1 MKKQSI
7 ALLATIVAAG
17 VQGTFAE
24 EKALT
29 ELLTEKL
36 VEVNPEMK
44 NDKNEIAVRA
54 TEAGMNYGKEQKAE
68 TAPAQGQLFAL
79 ASVAIPIPEAKRAA
93 GAGRTGKYPF
103 DKMEVGQSFFV
114 AATAEQDQE
123 ALFKSLGST
132 ALSAKRRYAVETGET
147 KTNKAGES
155 VPVLD
160 YKRVFEVRRIDDG
173 APWDAKLAGVKGVAC
188 WRME

>member
-1 MKKQSI
+1 MKKASLT
-7 ALLATIVAAG
+7 LLTVIVASGAN
-17 VQGTFAE
+17 GTFAAE
-24 EKALT
+24 GGLT
-29 ELLTEKL
+29 ELLAEKL

-68 TAPAQGQLFAL
+68 TAPVQGQLFAL
-79 ASVAIPIPEAKRAA
+79 ASVAIPIPAPTRAA

-155 VPVLD
+155 VAVLD

-173 APWDAKLAGVKGVAC
+173 APWGVAGAGVAC
-188 WRME
+188 WRTA